1 MVGCLMLPKGP
12 AVYLVTSVP
21 LLVASAES
29 AGLSE
34 DLLTEHLEEEKEPVG
49 FPPPREKRIVTKT
62 KIPRRL
68 FENRED
74 QVNLE

>member
-1 MVGCLMLPKGP
+1 MVGCLMLLKGP
-12 AVYLVTSVP
+12 AVYLVSSVP

-34 DLLTEHLEEEKEPVG
+34 DLLTEYLEEEKEHVR
-49 FPPPREKRIVTKT
+49 FPPSREKRIVTKT
-62 KIPRRL
+62 KIPWGL